1 MDEPSPPA
9 DERNPYAFAPQG
21 VDLSRPSVARV
32 YDYVLGG
39 STNWAV
45 DREVGEKV
53 MTTIPL
59 AQPIVQANRHF
70 LVRVVRHLM
79 RRGVRQFIDLGAGV
93 PTMDH
98 IHSVTDEIEPGA
110 ARVVYVDHEPVAVAH
125 SQVLL
130 EEQGDPRRHVALNGD
145 LRAPERLWRQ
155 IADTG
160 MIDFTEPVALLMIA
174 VLHIQQPDEHGRDM
188 GEQIVARYR
197 TLLSPGSYLA
207 ISHATDE
214 GVPPEV
220 ADSLAKMKAMYDQS
234 VNPLI
239 FRTHREIA
247 ELFGDFEL
255 IDPGLTWA
263 PSWHREEA
271 GSRLHTDP
279 FDHHPNKSVVYV
291 GVGSKP
297 V

>member
-1 MDEPSPPA
+1 VDELNPPA

-45 DREVGEKV
+45 DREVGDKV
-53 MTTIPL
+53 IAAVPL
-59 AQPIVQANRHF
+59 ARPIAQANRQF

-79 RRGVRQFIDLGAGV
+79 RCGVRQFIDVGAGV

-98 IHSVTDEIEPGA
+98 IHSVTDKVEPGA

-125 SQVLL
+125 SQLLL
-130 EEQGDPRRHVALNGD
+130 EEEGDQRRHVALNGD

-155 IADTG
+155 IAGTG
-160 MIDFTEPVALLMIA
+160 VIDFTEPVALLMIA
-174 VLHIQQPDEHGRDM
+174 VLHIQQPDEHGHDI

-207 ISHATDE
+207 ISHATDD
-214 GVPPEV
+214 GVPPKV
-220 ADSLAKMKAMYDQS
+220 ADALAELRAMYEQS
-234 VNPLI
+234 VNPVI

-247 ELFGDFEL
+247 ALFGDFEL
-255 IDPGLTWA
+255 IDPGVTWA

-271 GSRLHTDP
+271 GSQLLPDS
-279 FDHHPNKSVVYV
+279 FDHPNESFVCV
-291 GVGSKP
+291 GVGRKP
-297 V
+297 A